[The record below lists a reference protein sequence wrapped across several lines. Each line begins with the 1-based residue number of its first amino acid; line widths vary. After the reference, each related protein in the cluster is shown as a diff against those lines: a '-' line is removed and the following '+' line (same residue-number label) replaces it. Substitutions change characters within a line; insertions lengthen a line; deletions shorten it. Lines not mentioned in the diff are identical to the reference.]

1 MKFSLKKPFQLKMR
15 RNTISFLR
23 YVLAL
28 LVILLITASLLKS
41 LHIVHDIAKLD
52 NHKIPAKFA
61 NFLQPQA
68 SPPIARSFFDSA
80 AKNVDGSKI
89 DWHDY
94 EMIAREEHRK
104 GLGEHGLAA
113 KLSKEEKALEQK
125 LFMRNGFNALLSDK
139 ISLNRSI
146 PDIRHKDCHK
156 KKYLREL
163 PNVSVIFPF
172 FNEHWSTL
180 LRSIYSILNRSPP
193 HLLKEIILV
202 DDSSEK
208 SFLNGP
214 LDRFVAKKLPKVKL
228 VHLQQRSGLIKA
240 RLAGAAIATADVL
253 LFLDSHIEANVNWLP
268 PLLGKSQGKYLS
280 TS

>member
-1 MKFSLKKPFQLKMR
+1 MR

-23 YVLAL
+23 YVLIL

-41 LHIVHDIAKLD
+41 LHMVHDIAKLD
-52 NHKIPAKFA
+52 QHKIPAKFA
-61 NFLQPQA
+61 NFLHNHVASQPSVTQ
-68 SPPIARSFFDSA
+68 SFFDGPA
-80 AKNVDGSKI
+80 RNVDRLRI

-94 EMIAREEHRK
+94 EMIAYEEHRK
-104 GLGEHGLAA
+104 GLGEHGMAA
-113 KLSKEEKALEQK
+113 KLPKEEKAMEQK

-146 PDIRHKDCHK
+146 PDIRHKDCQK
-156 KKYLREL
+156 KKYLKEL
-163 PNVSVIFPF
+163 PTVSVVFPF

-228 VHLQQRSGLIKA
+228 IHLPERSGLIKA
-240 RLAGAAIATADVL
+240 RLAGAAIASADVL

-268 PLLGKSQGKYLS
+268 PLLG
-280 TS
+280 

>member
-1 MKFSLKKPFQLKMR
+1 MR

-23 YVLAL
+23 YVLII

-41 LHIVHDIAKLD
+41 LHIVHDVMKLD
-52 NHKIPAKFA
+52 NHIPTKLA
-61 NFLQPQA
+61 NLMHKKQ
-68 SPPIARSFFDSA
+68 SSIDPISFFDGPE
-80 AKNVDGSKI
+80 KNVNHIKI

-94 EMIAREEHRK
+94 EMIAKEEHRK

-113 KLSKEEKALEQK
+113 ALSKNEKVMEQK
-125 LFMRNGFNALLSDK
+125 LFLRNGFNALLSDK

-156 KKYLREL
+156 KKYLKEL
-163 PNVSVIFPF
+163 PTVSVIFPF

-180 LRSIYSILNRSPP
+180 LRSIYSIINRSPP

-202 DDSSEK
+202 DDCSEK

-214 LDRFVAKKLPKVKL
+214 LDRFIAKKLPKVKL
-228 VHLQQRSGLIKA
+228 IHLQERSGLIKA
-240 RLAGAAIATADVL
+240 RLAGAAIASADVL
-253 LFLDSHIEANVNWLP
+253 VFLDSHIEANVNWLP
-268 PLLGKSQGKYLS
+268 PLLGKFCQR
-280 TS
+280 